1 MLWEWF
7 YILFLKRKGIT
18 LLKQL
23 NRYSLYPNGA
33 DVING
38 HAEERAKK
46 LEEMNKAKA
55 LLDNMNPEDPQY
67 SATLSNYNKTVEDFK
82 SVDVRFQRI
91 EKKIQQLK
99 QGDENLYKTANE
111 LTDECDIEE
120 VDIYVF
126 DVDHKELGNKTPF
139 PEENSSNMLEGMQLR
154 FYSEPPPII

>member
-99 QGDENLYKTANE
+99 QGDENLYYGGSY
-111 LTDECDIEE
+111 L
-120 VDIYVF
+120 
-126 DVDHKELGNKTPF
+126 
-139 PEENSSNMLEGMQLR
+139 
-154 FYSEPPPII
+154 